1 MDAWISACNIADQLE
16 LQLWG
21 CGFLSCPL
29 SSWLFSSYSSISR
42 MLLLLLL
49 FVIVIIII
57 IIVII
62 VIIIIIF
69 TFGNHS
75 YLISS
80 CSKKMSWSE
89 SSYSDCITVLNAYKV
104 NNKLLLPLNC
114 PSINQIIS
122 CLVWSES
129 CHWVPDEAYFLNLHN
144 LGLQFSA
151 TYM

>member
-1 MDAWISACNIADQLE
+1 
-16 LQLWG
+16 
-21 CGFLSCPL
+21 
-29 SSWLFSSYSSISR
+29 

-49 FVIVIIII
+49 YVIVIIII
-57 IIVII
+57 IIVAV
-62 VIIIIIF
+62 VIIIIIVIIV

-114 PSINQIIS
+114 PNINWIIS
-122 CLVWSES
+122 CLVWSEY
-129 CHWVPDEAYFLNLHN
+129 CHWVPDEAYFPNLHN

>member
-1 MDAWISACNIADQLE
+1 
-16 LQLWG
+16 
-21 CGFLSCPL
+21 
-29 SSWLFSSYSSISR
+29 

-49 FVIVIIII
+49 YAIVVIIIVIIVVVVVV
-57 IIVII
+57 VII

-80 CSKKMSWSE
+80 CSKMSWSE

-114 PSINQIIS
+114 PNANRIIS
-122 CLVWSES
+122 CLVYEVNIVTE
-129 CHWVPDEAYFLNLHN
+129 CQMKQIFAIYILYF
-144 LGLQFSA
+144 F
-151 TYM
+151 TY